1 MSTRRANIATE
12 VNALKAMTVKEMR
25 GKYAEVFGEPTRCR
39 HKDYLIRRIA
49 WRLQALEQG
58 GLSERARRR
67 AEELANDADLRIF
80 APKKPLAI
88 NMPPTGHITNA
99 QISVSHDSRLPMP
112 GTLLTREYKG
122 QTIQVMVLDNGF
134 EYEGQ
139 VYRSLSRIAKVVS
152 GSHWNGYGFFG
163 LKKGK

>member
-1 MSTRRANIATE
+1 MSVNIATK
-12 VNALKAMTVKEMR
+12 VKALKAMTVIELR
-25 GKYAEVFGEPTRCR
+25 ERYAEVFGEPTRCR
-39 HKDYLIRRIA
+39 HKDYLLRRIA
-49 WRLQALEQG
+49 WRLQAVEQG
-58 GLSERARRR
+58 DLSERARRR
-67 AEELANDADLRIF
+67 AEELANDADLRIY
-80 APKKPLAI
+80 APKKGSANNL
-88 NMPPTGHITNA
+88 PPAGHITNA

-112 GTLLTREYKG
+112 GTLVTREYKG

-139 VYRSLSRIAKVVS
+139 VYRSLSRIAKVVT